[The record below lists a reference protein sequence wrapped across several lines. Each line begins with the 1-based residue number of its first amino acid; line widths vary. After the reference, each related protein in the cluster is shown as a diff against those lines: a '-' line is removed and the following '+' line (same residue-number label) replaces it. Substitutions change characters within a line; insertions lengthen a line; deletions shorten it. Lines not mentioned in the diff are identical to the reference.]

1 MEVSFLNDVKVYHVT
16 GAGQGALP
24 DWLVRQ
30 KKKALKKDNAWRERI
45 ELLQDFEFPE
55 ASLRIKQTRQGD
67 HIVATG
73 VYKPQLRVWDVKE
86 LAMKFDRHSDAENVQ
101 FEILSEDWTRMVL
114 LQADRTL
121 EFHSQ
126 SGMHYKTRI
135 PRFGRD
141 LAYLRS
147 TCDLLAVGAGNE
159 VFRLNLDQ
167 GQFLQ
172 PWQTSLSGINV
183 VEINPVHQL
192 TALGGE
198 GGVCE
203 FWDPRARKAVSLLE
217 LAPF

>member
-1 MEVSFLNDVKVYHVT
+1 MHDYAELVGDVH
-16 GAGQGALP
+16 GCHA
-24 DWLVRQ
+24 DDR
-30 KKKALKKDNAWRERI
+30 
-45 ELLQDFEFPE
+45 
-55 ASLRIKQTRQGD
+55 
-67 HIVATG
+67 
-73 VYKPQLRVWDVKE
+73 
-86 LAMKFDRHSDAENVQ
+86 DRHSDAENVQ

-217 LAPF
+217 LAPFLGGYASPEALEALEVSSFHFLPDGLTCALGTSTGQVMLFDLRNHNP